1 MSSDTRVV
9 GFATW
14 QMVTFVVNGL
24 AFLLI
29 GLQLPTVVDDVDGR
43 SIAEVLGLSAA
54 VIATVILIR
63 LAWVFPATYVPRWL
77 ISSLSRRDPAPP
89 RGIVLVIGWAGMRG
103 AVSLAAALALPAS
116 VPQRDLL
123 VVLAFA
129 VIIATLVGQGL
140 TLPLLIR
147 RLGIGDDGSV
157 EAEERHAREA
167 ATAAALSRLN
177 ELVTEVPGHTPMID
191 QLRDRYEHRAEHY
204 EVSRDPEAEADT
216 EEREHEEIRREV
228 LRAERSA
235 IIQLRDSGVIG
246 EEALRRVE
254 RDLDLENLRRDI

>member
-1 MSSDTRVV
+1 V
-9 GFATW
+9 
-14 QMVTFVVNGL
+14 
-24 AFLLI
+24 
-29 GLQLPTVVDDVDGR
+29 
-43 SIAEVLGLSAA
+43 GLSAA
-54 VIATVILIR
+54 VVATVVVIR
-63 LAWVFPATYVPRWL
+63 LLWVFPATYVPRWL
-77 ISSLSRRDPAPP
+77 ISSIGRRDPAPP
-89 RGIVLVIGWAGMRG
+89 RRIVLVLGWAGMRG

-129 VIIATLVGQGL
+129 VIMATLVGQGL

-167 ATAAALSRLN
+167 ATQAALSRL
-177 ELVTEVPGHTPMID
+177 EEVATEVPGHLPLIG
-191 QLRDRYEHRAEHY
+191 QLRDRYAHRAEHY
-204 EVSRDPEAEADT
+204 VSGRDTESEADT

-228 LRAERSA
+228 LRAERVA
-235 IIQLRDSGVIG
+235 VIGLRDSGVIG
-246 EEALRRVE
+246 DEALRRVE